1 MKRAR
6 PAAGIAA
13 AGAEAVALLDPA
25 RGALQPPIR
34 SEIFGSTRFQQHGR
48 SLGEAHA
55 AKMQARRADAFFPRI
70 QENIRVLREAQHY
83 IGIQARIGHH
93 VSPAGE
99 WLLDNFYVVLAQLK
113 EIYDGLPRRY
123 YRDLPVLLDAHLA
136 GLPRVYGVAWALV
149 AHTDSAFDEALLVH
163 FLVAYQETRELTLG
177 ELWALPTTLRVVLI
191 ENLRRLSERVAA
203 TKAAREAA
211 NLWCDTLDDA
221 RIVDAQRVFDAMR
234 ERGVAPAFA
243 LQVMHRLHADPRAR
257 SLQGERNRELVRA
270 ALSLTLTDPAA
281 AQLALQADEAADN
294 MSVGNAITSLRLLGD
309 TEWRELIARTSALM
323 QRMQTSPVFAAE
335 RDDTQ
340 DGTLHAIER
349 LARRSGR
356 GELAV
361 AEALLALMHA
371 APDPHMPDAAA
382 QSESPSYWLRGAGG
396 PALRRAIGLPQVA
409 LPGWSRLRHRLLL
422 PVYLASLALGS
433 LGLTLALA
441 LHVATPG
448 VATAW
453 LMATALLALWP
464 ASEVVVAGVNRLISE
479 WVPPRRLPRLAF
491 ADGIPAEHRVLVV
504 MPVMLESIAG
514 VHRLAAQLE
523 RHSLANREPHAQFA
537 LLTDHVDADTAVT
550 EADAPLLAAAIDAVD
565 SIEARHHGGA
575 SGPRR
580 FLLLH
585 RERHW
590 CETEQRWIG
599 WERKRGKLEQLL
611 ALLAGADASPAP
623 FVGLGDRSQPAA
635 QTRYVVTLD
644 SDTQLPPNALR
655 ELVGVAAHPLNR
667 PRVDARRRR
676 VVAGY
681 GILQPRV
688 FTPLPRA
695 QEATPFHW
703 LFAGQCGIDP
713 YSAASSELYQDVFAE
728 GSFTGKGLLH
738 VQAMHQVLG
747 GRLPEGRILSHD
759 LAEGAIARCGGVSDI
774 ALIESA
780 PVHAD
785 AAAARVKRW
794 VRGDWQLLPLLLQP
808 RRFDLRA
815 VDRWKMLDNLRR
827 SLVAP
832 ASLLLLLASL
842 AGGPLAPWK
851 ALLLVAAAYGA
862 GPLLGAIA
870 GLAPGHD
877 HIALGYF
884 YRRAL
889 ADLGRAASATLWNL
903 ALLLQH
909 ALSMTDAVVRALWRM
924 AVSKRH
930 LLQWTTAATSEAAV
944 ANDVAGLVRQ
954 HRGVIGVA
962 FVLLATLLALRTP
975 EPWLAIACCAVWAGT
990 PWWIA
995 WASRPRPLPRSQALN
1010 ATDRDYLLGVARD
1023 TWRWFELHV
1032 GPDSQWLPPDNVQTS
1047 PVTMVAQRTSP
1058 TNIGL
1063 YLLAVA
1069 CARRFGWIDSAQL
1082 LARCEH
1088 TLATLDRLERHRGH
1102 FLNWYDTQSLV
1113 PLAPTYVS
1121 TVDSG
1126 NLCGHLLALAG
1137 ACTDAVDGLD
1147 AATSVR
1153 LADLATRC
1161 RRLAEEAEFGFLY
1174 DSRRRLFHIGYRPV
1188 EQQLDRSYYDLL
1200 ASEARLASLWA
1211 IAKGDVPASHWAA
1224 LGRPYFAVGAQAG
1237 LRSWSGSMFEY
1248 LMPSLMLDE
1257 PAGSTLA
1264 SAARAALREQRSFAR
1279 ARDVPWGISESAY
1292 AVSDHT
1298 LAYQYAPQGVPRLA
1312 LRRTQPDHLVVAPY
1326 ATALAAMLAP
1336 QLAAD
1341 NLRRLEALQARGDW
1355 GFIEA
1360 LDYSAE
1366 RQSDTS
1372 RFTPVLTFMAH
1383 HQGMSL
1389 VALTNVLQSDVVRR
1403 WGMADARLG
1412 AVASLLQERMPREVS
1427 RLLEAPPAPS
1437 RGERRDAAPAA
1448 VRDVVPGETAL
1459 QPTHLLSNGRYSV
1472 TLRANGAG
1480 WSRFDGACVSR
1491 WRDDALRD
1499 AYGTFFYLR
1508 RERDSVPAS
1517 ITQHPAPDPT
1527 AHYQAG
1533 FHGDHVVF
1541 DTVWADLR
1549 SRCTVWVSPE
1559 DDIELR
1565 RIELW
1570 NTSSKP
1576 VAFELLSMF
1585 ELVLAEAR
1593 ADEAHPAFSNLF
1605 VSAEWSADERALYFA
1620 RRPRLSAEQG
1630 VHAVH
1635 FIAQAD
1641 HQLQSVEPQVDRA
1654 RWLGR
1659 GRDAASPLARY
1670 ERGVTPS
1677 GALSTGLDPIASLSM
1692 RLALPAHGVAH
1703 LVICTAAATSREMLE
1718 TLVDRYR
1725 QGAVVERSALMSSTL
1740 AGARAREMRITAED
1754 RPTLLLLTT
1763 ALAMLLARP
1772 APSVSEPACDRRS
1785 LWRFGISGDRP
1796 LIVATISAVQGLRLV
1811 RSLAQALPWWSWGA
1825 LACDL
1830 VILNAEPRSY
1840 LMPLQAE
1847 LLALAQQHAETESRH
1862 CGLHLL
1868 FADEVSSAEMAAFKS
1883 LARAQLRADGRP
1895 LSHPVQEL
1903 AAWHDAALGARLEG
1917 GVTPLATPA
1926 WVWAR
1931 AAARGEFDTISG
1943 AFRFRVDATRRP
1955 ARPWINVLANPDFGT
1970 QVSEAGAGY
1979 SWAGNSR
1986 LHALTPWS
1994 NDAVTDP
2001 AGEWFLLQDLRGRE
2015 VWSVGAGGASTA
2027 AAYTVEHG
2035 PGWTTISHRRGDLEV
2050 VATWCVDAARSL
2062 KQVRIALRQ
2071 HGTRTLRLRVI
2082 GVCEWLLGEQR
2093 TDRQSVRTAFE
2104 TLGAGHATAAP
2115 VDVLLATQSDAHA
2128 GFGGSTAFFG
2138 LQCSPSLAAEMD
2150 DWTCDRRELFDARG
2164 RRVVPDHF
2172 GQHAGA
2178 GLDPCAATSATLS
2191 LAAGERAECVFTLGH
2206 AATPTAARVLART
2219 VLSQSDLSPGA
2230 RSPSAAQ
2237 REAEVRARWDERLG
2251 GVTVHTPD
2259 PLFDVL
2265 VNRWLLYQTVAC
2277 RLWARAGFYQ
2287 AGGAFG
2293 FRDQLQDTMAL
2304 AVSAPQLLR
2313 AQLLLSASRQ
2323 FVEGDVQHWWH
2334 APTGAGVRTHMSD
2347 DLLWL
2352 PEAAARYVEVSGD
2365 VGVLDEVAPFL
2376 EGEPIAAGAED
2387 VYDVPRISERSATL
2401 YEHCAMTI
2409 DRSLAVGAHGL
2420 PLMGSGDWND
2430 GMNRVGHEGRGESVW
2445 LGWFLCQVVAKFAPI
2460 ASARGDTSRVLAW
2473 EAAARGWRHAL
2484 QGAAWDGAWFVR
2496 AFFDDGTPLG
2506 SHTNAECRIDLI
2518 AQAWSVLSAAAS
2530 PTQQRLAMA
2539 SADRLLVDEA
2549 QGVVRLLDPPLAD
2562 AQPEAGYIQAYP
2574 PGVRENGGQYSHAG
2588 VWALMARAALGD
2600 ADGAWRLFEL
2610 LSPAHRAVNPQRSE
2624 AYEIEPYVMAGDVYS
2639 QPPYVGRGGWSWYT
2653 GSAAWMHRAAVE
2665 SICGLRVKNGRA
2677 CVRPCLPSHWPEVR
2691 VHLRHGGS
2699 EHLFII
2705 CAASADAA
2713 IASALAAGA
2722 LPLGVGEWVTLA
2734 DRVGANSGANSGADA
2749 GARGRLVV
2757 QADGARGA
2765 RAASA
2770 LDAAVV

>member
-1 MKRAR
+1 MKRTR
-6 PAAGIAA
+6 PTRGIAA
-13 AGAEAVALLDPA
+13 AGAEAVALLNPA

-34 SEIFGSTRFQQHGR
+34 AEIFGSARFRQHGH
-48 SLGEAHA
+48 SLGEVHVARLR
-55 AKMQARRADAFFPRI
+55 ARRADAFFPRI

-83 IGIQARIGHH
+83 IGLQARSGHH

-113 EIYDGLPRRY
+113 EIHDGLPRRY
-123 YRDLPVLLDAHLA
+123 YRDLPVLLDEHLA

-149 AHTDSAFDEALLVH
+149 AHTDSAFDEELLVD

-211 NLWCDTLDDA
+211 NLWCDTLDDTG
-221 RIVDAQRVFDAMR
+221 IVDAERVFDAMTQ
-234 ERGVAPAFA
+234 RGVASAFA

-257 SLQGERNRELVRA
+257 SLQGERNRELVRK

-281 AQLALQADEAADN
+281 AQLALQSEEAADN

-309 TEWRELIARTSALM
+309 TEWRDLIARSSALM
-323 QRMQTSPVFAAE
+323 QCMQASPAFAAE

-356 GELAV
+356 SERAV
-361 AEALLALMHA
+361 ADALLALMRA
-371 APDPHMPDAAA
+371 APDPQMPDAAA
-382 QSESPSYWLRGAGG
+382 QSESPSYWLRGAGS
-396 PALRRAIGLPQVA
+396 PALRGAMGLRPVA
-409 LPGWSRLRHRLLL
+409 LPGWGRLRQRLML

-433 LGLTLALA
+433 AGLTLALV

-448 VATAW
+448 AATAW
-453 LMATALLALWP
+453 LVATALLALWP
-464 ASEVVVAGVNRLISE
+464 ASEVVIAGVSRLISE
-479 WVPPRRLPRLAF
+479 WVPPSRLPRLAF
-491 ADGIPAEHRVLVV
+491 VDGIPVNHRVLVV
-504 MPVMLESIAG
+504 MPVMLVDIAG
-514 VHRLAAQLE
+514 VRRLAAQLE

-537 LLTDHVDADTAVT
+537 LLTDHVDADTAHT
-550 EADAPLLAAAIDAVD
+550 EADPALLAEAVNAIDA
-565 SIEARHHGGA
+565 IEKRRDGSAE
-575 SGPRR
+575 GPRR

-585 RERHW
+585 RERRW
-590 CETEQRWIG
+590 SETEQRWIG

-611 ALLAGADASPAP
+611 AQLANNDSTTSAFAD
-623 FVGLGDRSQPAA
+623 LGGRSQPAA

-644 SDTQLPPNALR
+644 SDTQLPPDALR
-655 ELVGVAAHPLNR
+655 ELVAVAAHPLNR
-667 PRVDARRRR
+667 PRVDARGRR

-681 GILQPRV
+681 GILQPRIV
-688 FTPLPRA
+688 TPLPSAR
-695 QEATPFHW
+695 ESTPFHW

-747 GRLPEGRILSHD
+747 GRLPQGRILSHD
-759 LAEGAIARCGGVSDI
+759 LVEGAIARCGGVSDV

-785 AAAARVKRW
+785 AAAARVNRW
-794 VRGDWQLLPLLLQP
+794 ARGDWQLLPVLLQP
-808 RRFDLRA
+808 RRYGLRA
-815 VDRWKMLDNLRR
+815 VDCWKMLDNLRR

-832 ASLLLLLASL
+832 ASLLLLLASF
-842 AGGPLAPWK
+842 AGGPLSPWATL
-851 ALLLVAAAYGA
+851 ALIGAAFGA
-862 GPLLGAIA
+862 GSLLGAVA
-870 GLAPGHD
+870 GLAPSHD
-877 HIALGYF
+877 RIALGYF

-889 ADLGRAASATLWNL
+889 VDLARAVSATTWHL
-903 ALLLQH
+903 ALLLQN
-909 ALSMTDAVVRALWRM
+909 ALSMSEAIARTIWRM
-924 AVSKRH
+924 AVSQRH
-930 LLQWTTAATSEAAV
+930 LLQWTTAATSEAAA
-944 ANDVAGLVRQ
+944 ANSLAGLVRH
-954 HRGVIGVA
+954 HRGVIGMA
-962 FVLLATLLALRTP
+962 LVLLAMLLALPTP
-975 EPWLAIACCAVWAGT
+975 EPWLASACCLLWAAT
-990 PWWIA
+990 PLWIG
-995 WASRPRPLPRSQALN
+995 WASRPRPSQRGQALDM
-1010 ATDRDYLLGVARD
+1010 TDRDYLLDVARD
-1023 TWRWFELHV
+1023 TWRLFELHI
-1032 GPDSQWLPPDNVQTS
+1032 GPDGHGLPPDNVQTS
-1047 PVTMVAQRTSP
+1047 PVTLVAERTSP

-1069 CARRFGWIDSAQL
+1069 CARRLGWIDTAQL

-1102 FLNWYDTQSLV
+1102 FLNWYDTVSLA
-1113 PLAPTYVS
+1113 PLNPTYVS

-1126 NLCGHLLALAG
+1126 NLCGQLLALAG
-1137 ACTDAVDGLD
+1137 ACDEPVEGLD
-1147 AATSVR
+1147 AVTSMR
-1153 LADLATRC
+1153 LADLASHC
-1161 RRLAEEAEFGFLY
+1161 RRLANEAEFGFLY
-1174 DSRRRLFHIGYRPV
+1174 DTRRHLLHIGYRPV

-1248 LMPSLMLDE
+1248 LMPALILEE
-1257 PAGSTLA
+1257 PAGSALA
-1264 SAARAALREQRSFAR
+1264 SAERAALEEQRAFAR
-1279 ARDVPWGISESAY
+1279 ERDIPWGISESAY
-1292 AVSDHT
+1292 AASDHT

-1312 LRRTQPDHLVVAPY
+1312 LRRTPPDDLVVAPY
-1326 ATALAAMLAP
+1326 ATVLAAMLAP
-1336 QLAAD
+1336 HLAAD
-1341 NLRRLEALQARGDW
+1341 NLRRLEALNARGAW

-1360 LDYSAE
+1360 LDYSAD
-1366 RQSDTS
+1366 RQSDAS

-1389 VALTNVLQSDVVRR
+1389 VALTNVLQGGVVRR
-1403 WGMADARLG
+1403 WCMADARLA

-1427 RLLEAPPAPS
+1427 RLLEPPPAPS
-1437 RGERRDAAPAA
+1437 RGEMRRA
-1448 VRDVVPGETAL
+1448 VQVATRDQFPGETAL

-1480 WSRFDGACVSR
+1480 WSRFSGADVSR

-1508 RERDSVPAS
+1508 REPGSLPVS

-1527 AHYQAG
+1527 AHYQAS
-1533 FHGDHVVF
+1533 FRGDHVVL
-1541 DTVWADLR
+1541 DTVWSDIR

-1570 NTSSKP
+1570 NTSSEP
-1576 VAFELLSMF
+1576 IVLELLSMF
-1585 ELVLAEAR
+1585 EPVLADVR

-1605 VSAEWSADERALYFA
+1605 VSADWRADEFALYLS
-1620 RRPRLSAEQG
+1620 RRPRLATEQG
-1630 VHAVH
+1630 LHAVH

-1641 HQLQSVEPQVDRA
+1641 HQLLSVNPQADRA

-1659 GRDAASPLARY
+1659 GCDAASPLARY

-1677 GALSTGLDPIASLSM
+1677 GPLTTGLDPVASLSM

-1703 LVICTAAATSREMLE
+1703 FVVCTAAATSRDALE

-1725 QGAVVERSALMSSTL
+1725 QAAVVERSALMSATL
-1740 AGARAREMRITAED
+1740 AGARQRELSIPTED
-1754 RPTLLLLTT
+1754 RSALLLLTT
-1763 ALAMLLARP
+1763 ALALLLARP
-1772 APSVSEPACDRRS
+1772 AQGASEPACDRRT
-1785 LWRFGISGDRP
+1785 LWRFGLSGDRP
-1796 LIVATISAVQGLRLV
+1796 LIVASIGAVQGLRLV
-1811 RSLAQALPWWSWGA
+1811 RSLVQALPWWSWGA
-1825 LACDL
+1825 MACDL

-1847 LLALAQQHAETESRH
+1847 LLALAQQHGEVESRN
-1862 CGLHLL
+1862 CNLRLL
-1868 FADEVSSAEMAAFKS
+1868 FADEVSTAEMAAFKTLS
-1883 LARAQLRADGRP
+1883 RAYFRADGRP
-1895 LSHPVQEL
+1895 LSHHVQEL
-1903 AAWHDAALGARLEG
+1903 AAWHDAALRARLEVG
-1917 GVTPLATPA
+1917 IASLATSA
-1926 WVWAR
+1926 SASTQD
-1931 AAARGEFDTISG
+1931 AAPGEFDQVSG
-1943 AFRFRVDATRRP
+1943 AFAFGVNATHRP

-1994 NDAVTDP
+1994 NDPVTDP
-2001 AGEWFLLQDLRGRE
+2001 AGEWLLLQNLRSRE
-2015 VWSVGAGGASTA
+2015 VWSVGAGAASAA

-2035 PGWTTISHRRGDLEV
+2035 PGWTTIGHRRGDLEV
-2050 VATWCVDAARSL
+2050 SATWCVDDARSL
-2062 KQVRIALRQ
+2062 KQVRIALLNE
-2071 HGTRTLRLRVI
+2071 GSRTLRLRAI
-2082 GVCEWLLGEQR
+2082 GVCEWLLGER
-2093 TDRQSVRTAFE
+2093 RVDRQSVRTAFE
-2104 TLGAGHATAAP
+2104 TLGAVDASAAP
-2115 VDVLLATQSDAHA
+2115 VGVLLATQTDAHA
-2128 GFGGSTAFFG
+2128 GFGGSTAFFC
-2138 LQCSPSLAAEMD
+2138 LQCSPSLGTEMD
-2150 DWTCDRRELFDARG
+2150 DWTCDRRELFDVRG
-2164 RRVVPDHF
+2164 QRAVPHHF
-2172 GQHAGA
+2172 GQRAGV

-2191 LAAGERAECVFTLGH
+2191 LAPGARAECVFTLGH
-2206 AATPTAARVLART
+2206 GATPAAARALARQALSKGA
-2219 VLSQSDLSPGA
+2219 LSQ
-2230 RSPSAAQ
+2230 SAAQ
-2237 REAEVRARWDERLG
+2237 READTRERWNERLG

-2265 VNRWLLYQTVAC
+2265 VNRWLLYQTLAC

-2334 APTGAGVRTHMSD
+2334 TPNGAGVRTRISD

-2352 PEAAARYVEVSGD
+2352 PEAAARYVGVSGD
-2365 VGVLDEVAPFL
+2365 RAVLDEVVPFL
-2376 EGEPIAAGAED
+2376 EGDPIPAGAED
-2387 VYDVPRISERSATL
+2387 RYDVPRISERSASL

-2409 DRSLAVGAHGL
+2409 DRSLAVGVHGL
-2420 PLMGSGDWND
+2420 PLMGTGDWND
-2430 GMNRVGHEGRGESVW
+2430 GMNRVGYEGRGESVW
-2445 LGWFLCQVVAKFAPI
+2445 LGWFLCRVVAQFAPL
-2460 ASARGDTSRVLAW
+2460 ARARGDAPRVQAW

-2484 QGAAWDGAWFVR
+2484 QGVAWDGAWFTR
-2496 AFFDDGTPLG
+2496 AFFDNGTPLG

-2518 AQAWSVLSAAAS
+2518 AQAWSVLSGAAS
-2530 PTQQRLAMA
+2530 ADQQRFAMA
-2539 SADRLLVDEA
+2539 SAGRLLVDEV

-2574 PGVRENGGQYSHAG
+2574 AGVRENGGQYSHAG
-2588 VWALMARAALGD
+2588 VWALMARAELGD

-2610 LSPAHRAVNPQRSE
+2610 LSPAHRSVNPQQSA
-2624 AYEIEPYVMAGDVYS
+2624 AYDIEPYVMAGDVYS

-2665 SICGLRVKNGRA
+2665 SICGLRVMNGRA

-2691 VHLRHGGS
+2691 LHLRHAGS

-2705 CAASADAA
+2705 CAASAEAA
-2713 IASALAAGA
+2713 IAAALADGA
-2722 LPLGVGEWVTLA
+2722 QPLGVGVWLTLA
-2734 DRVGANSGANSGADA
+2734 DDASATSRV
-2749 GARGRLVV
+2749 GRLVV
-2757 QADGARGA
+2757 QAAAQAEVQADGAPEAGPV
-2765 RAASA
+2765 SMV
-2770 LDAAVV
+2770 DATVA